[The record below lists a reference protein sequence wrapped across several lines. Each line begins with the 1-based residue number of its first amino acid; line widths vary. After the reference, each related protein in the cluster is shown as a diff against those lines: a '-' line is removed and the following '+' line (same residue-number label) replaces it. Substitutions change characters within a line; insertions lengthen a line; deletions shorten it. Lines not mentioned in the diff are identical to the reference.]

1 MAFAISSCLH
11 RTFSALNRST
21 SAPTDTVLSTVGL
34 GGSRGAT
41 KTTTSWAPSVSATS
55 APAAA
60 CTPST
65 VMRVALTAGAL
76 SAETVNSYEPDRPA
90 MRKDHSAVTRAV
102 TGIDAEYCS
111 AVGDALT
118 RKPTAVGTLV
128 PGSATTRPE
137 IEAPGPSTSERSSA
151 SRSCT
156 SNTVVA
162 NSPLS
167 MPERDVACRMV
178 NRYRPGGTRGISN
191 VPLSPTA
198 ARADSVPKPPS
209 RWNSLTARPAGG
221 PAEGLTT
228 EPDTRTPRTGT
239 SWIWIPAAGEA
250 NADTDTACRSS

>member
-41 KTTTSWAPSVSATS
+41 KTTTSWA
-55 APAAA
+55 AAA

-137 IEAPGPSTSERSSA
+137 I
-151 SRSCT
+151 
-156 SNTVVA
+156 
-162 NSPLS
+162 
-167 MPERDVACRMV
+167 
-178 NRYRPGGTRGISN
+178 
-191 VPLSPTA
+191 
-198 ARADSVPKPPS
+198 
-209 RWNSLTARPAGG
+209 
-221 PAEGLTT
+221 
-228 EPDTRTPRTGT
+228 
-239 SWIWIPAAGEA
+239 
-250 NADTDTACRSS
+250 